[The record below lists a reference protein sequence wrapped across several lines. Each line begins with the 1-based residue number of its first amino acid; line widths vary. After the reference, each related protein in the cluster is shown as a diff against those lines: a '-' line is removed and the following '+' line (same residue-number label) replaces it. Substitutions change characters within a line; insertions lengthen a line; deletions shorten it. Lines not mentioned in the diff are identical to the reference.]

1 MTTYTSEP
9 GTRLGG
15 RYRLEDRIA
24 AGSGWDAWKAIDETL
39 ARAVTVFTLA
49 QGFPRITDVVTA
61 ARAASRL
68 TDPRLAQVFDV
79 EDAWERAYIVMEWA
93 AGETLGD
100 LLAGGPLEPDRGAR
114 MIAEAAAALS
124 SAHAAG
130 VAHMC
135 LSPGSVRWSQT
146 GEVKVVGL
154 GIDAAL
160 SGTAA
165 DDPVLADTRGL
176 GRLLYAALTG
186 CWPGQDYPPLPQA
199 PLADGEP
206 RSPRQVVAGIPLA
219 FSDLAC
225 RAMHLNTREGSPPV
239 VSPGELAGA
248 LAAAL
253 PPTPVP
259 SAPPPPARR
268 DRHADYRTDSGDDP
282 YWPGRERQR
291 AGWPGYD
298 GYQATDWQR
307 QDREPGAPEWSSYP
321 DDTRDGD
328 YGAADRPRPAERHGH
343 RADTGRTSR
352 VSRPGGLAGGLRER
366 RGQRAIS
373 VLGTRLP
380 VRAIVGVG
388 ALAVVAV
395 VAAVALWP
403 GNAPPR
409 LASGSHHHSS
419 VKPSPTSIVTLVPE
433 KATGFDPLSSV
444 KNDAGNENSQWAPNA
459 IDSNP
464 RTAWTTQWY
473 RTPDFG
479 GVKSG
484 TGLLIEMSKAV
495 TFRSVV
501 VTFGSAPPG
510 VDVKLL
516 VGNSATRSAAN
527 LNSMTTVASAN
538 GVSGTVT
545 FPISSSATGRYL
557 VIWFTKR
564 LPPKPGGGHW
574 YMAEVFNVV
583 IRGIQ

>member
-39 ARAVTVFTLA
+39 ARAVTVFTFA
-49 QGFPRITDVVTA
+49 QGFPRVTDVVTA

-79 EDAWERAYIVMEWA
+79 EDAWDGAYIVMEWA

-100 LLAGGPLEPDRGAR
+100 LLSTGPLEPARGAR

-160 SGTAA
+160 SGVVA
-165 DDPVLADTRGL
+165 DDPVFADTRGL

-186 CWPGQDYPPLPQA
+186 YWPGADYPALQPA
-199 PLADGEP
+199 PAADGEP
-206 RSPRQVVAGIPLA
+206 RSPRQVVAGIPMI

-225 RAMHLNTREGSPPV
+225 RAMHLQSREGSPPV
-239 VSPGELAGA
+239 VTPGELASA
-248 LAAAL
+248 LTAAL
-253 PPTPVP
+253 PPAPIP

-268 DRHADYRTDSGDDP
+268 DRRAEFAQDSTDDP
-282 YWPGRERQR
+282 YWPGRER
-291 AGWPGYD
+291 AGGEYAGGWHGYD
-298 GYQATDWQR
+298 GRQTEGWQLDDHVRSEPDWAQYQDGTFGG
-307 QDREPGAPEWSSYP
+307 GA
-321 DDTRDGD
+321 DDFAG
-328 YGAADRPRPAERHGH
+328 AERHGH
-343 RADTGRTSR
+343 RAGTGGRDEASR
-352 VSRPGGLAGGLRER
+352 SAWAGRGQ
-366 RGQRAIS
+366 RGQRA
-373 VLGTRLP
+373 LPFLAATRLP
-380 VRAIVGVG
+380 VRIVAVAG

-395 VAAVALWP
+395 VASVALWP
-403 GNAPPR
+403 G
-409 LASGSHHHSS
+409 GSAQNQVAGHHRDKRT
-419 VKPSPTSIVTLVPE
+419 VPTSSFTTLVPV
-433 KATGFDPLSSV
+433 KATGFDPLTSAKHDRS
-444 KNDAGNENSQWAPNA
+444 NENTQYALYA
-459 IDSNP
+459 IDSSM
-464 RTAWTTQWY
+464 RSAWDSQWY
-473 RTPDFG
+473 KTAEFG
-479 GVKSG
+479 GLKSG
-484 TGLLIEMSKAV
+484 AGLLLDMGKPV

-501 VTFGSAPPG
+501 VTFGSIPG
-510 VDVKLL
+510 ADVKLL

-527 LNSMTTVASAN
+527 LASMTTVAEASD
-538 GVSGTVT
+538 VSGTVT
-545 FPISSSATGRYL
+545 FRISGSGAGRFL
-557 VIWFTKR
+557 VIWLTK

-574 YMAEVFNVV
+574 FMAAVYNVV
-583 IRGIQ
+583 VRGVG